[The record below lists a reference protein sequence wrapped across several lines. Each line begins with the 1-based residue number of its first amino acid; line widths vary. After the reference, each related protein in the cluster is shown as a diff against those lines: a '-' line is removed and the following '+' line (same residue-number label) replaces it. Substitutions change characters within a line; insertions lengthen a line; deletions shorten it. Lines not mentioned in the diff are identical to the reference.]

1 MTTTVSNGFLSGFSL
16 GAGEDESGA
25 SKKARLADFGELS
38 GAVDTELLEQ
48 AVELAK
54 LINLGAARCADIK
67 AYNAIALTAWKANL
81 RVFSAL
87 VAAGADRE
95 LLIPPFQPAFFTTPD
110 GVEASIRCLLSG
122 EDCQSVSIKTP
133 CASGVVSPRQILDP
147 ITGVQLSSTV
157 VIDSDSRYADLFLEL
172 QPSPE
177 PPPLKPANGLGALG
191 VPLAIPAAI
200 VWGLAILTVGTIAV
214 LLTDD
219 VLGAFDGSS
228 EILATAELT
237 DAQARLA
244 TSQFAARR
252 ECIEAGGSA
261 SECTA
266 LTNKA
271 FATPA
276 GRQGFFDKV
285 VMTGFKLGALYL
297 GGRYILSKMEER

>member
-1 MTTTVSNGFLSGFSL
+1 MTTTVSNGFLSAFSIDTDSD
-16 GAGEDESGA
+16 GSGA

-38 GAVDTELLEQ
+38 GAVDTDLLEQ

-54 LINLGAARCADIK
+54 LINLGAARCADIE
-67 AYNAIALTAWKANL
+67 AYNAIALGVWKANL

-95 LLIPPFQPAFFTTPD
+95 LLPAPFQPAFFTVDP
-110 GVEASIRCLLSG
+110 GGLEVSRRCFEAG
-122 EDCQSVSIKTP
+122 EDCQSVSVKSP
-133 CASGVVSPRQILDP
+133 CASGALSPNI
-147 ITGVQLSSTV
+147 
-157 VIDSDSRYADLFLEL
+157 VIDSDARYLDLFQPL
-172 QPSPE
+172 QPTPE
-177 PPPLKPANGLGALG
+177 PPRLKALNGLGALG
-191 VPLAIPAAI
+191 VLAVPAAI

-271 FATPA
+271 FAPPA

-285 VMTGFKLGALYL
+285 VMTGAKLGALYL
-297 GGRYILSKMEER
+297 GGRYILSKLEER